1 LCGQKIPSGDYPVKL
16 AKGSL
21 TPSFSGV
28 LKAKAWV
35 SFNCPILFYLP
46 EFTGMRLGTDGTIAV
61 PVEYQKELGWKP
73 GDEVKL
79 EVAAGALV
87 VRQLADVPPTGDLI
101 LNIRGKGRLKLPT
114 DEVMKL
120 LRPE

>member
-1 LCGQKIPSGDYPVKL
+1 
-16 AKGSL
+16 
-21 TPSFSGV
+21 
-28 LKAKAWV
+28 
-35 SFNCPILFYLP
+35 
-46 EFTGMRLGTDGTIAV
+46 MRLGPDGTISV
-61 PVEYQKELGWKP
+61 PAEYQKELGWKP

-87 VRQLADVPPTGDLI
+87 VRQLADVPPTGDII